1 MCLTIGIASI
11 SSSENR
17 SNKARAVFTYA
28 LEPGK
33 HFITRLDTGTTPMLD
48 ISIPKIENKWWMQG
62 ITFYLAFMLSH
73 WLTRSVGFDV
83 LEGSFEAS
91 QILVFLLCFASIQ
104 KVIRT
109 VIFLIVLVVKPSLV
123 SKA

>member
-1 MCLTIGIASI
+1 
-11 SSSENR
+11 
-17 SNKARAVFTYA
+17 
-28 LEPGK
+28 
-33 HFITRLDTGTTPMLD
+33 MLD
-48 ISIPKIENKWWMQG
+48 ISMPEIEKKWWMQG
-62 ITFYLAFMLSH
+62 MTFYLAFVLSL

-109 VIFLIVLVVKPSLV
+109 LIFLVILMIKPSLA
-123 SKA
+123 SKT